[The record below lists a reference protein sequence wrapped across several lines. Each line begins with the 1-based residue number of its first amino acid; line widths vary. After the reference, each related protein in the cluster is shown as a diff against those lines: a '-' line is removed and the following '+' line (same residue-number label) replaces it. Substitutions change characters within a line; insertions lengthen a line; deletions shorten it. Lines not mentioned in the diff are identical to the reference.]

1 MDRTLGFGPSDPG
14 SSPGR
19 PIFKMRFDKKFWSTS
34 FTLTGTIIG
43 AGILGLPYVFS
54 KSGFFVG
61 VFWLFVLGIIMLV
74 VNLYIGEITLR
85 TKKIHH
91 LPGYANIYLGK
102 WGKWLM
108 FFALVFGIYSALVA
122 YLIGEGESLSKIF
135 TGGTELALYFGGG
148 FWLLMTFLL
157 REGLK
162 GLRKIETWG
171 VLVIIAIILGI
182 FVWSVPNINPENVFS
197 FDKSNFFFP
206 FGVTLFALL
215 GFSSI
220 PELRREIKGKERLFR
235 KAIVIGIIIPIVLYF
250 LFSMSFVG
258 VLGDQVPEVATL
270 AFGPVIVILGI
281 FTMLTSYFVLSFA
294 LRDIF
299 KYDLHESKIVNFFF
313 VSLLPLIIYLLVVF
327 FGFAGFVRILGVGG
341 VVSGG
346 VTGILALVVNARAK
360 KIGKRKPEYSVPINW
375 FVIGLLSLVFV
386 FGIFVELF

>member
-1 MDRTLGFGPSDPG
+1 
-14 SSPGR
+14 
-19 PIFKMRFDKKFWSTS
+19 MRFDKKFWSTS

-85 TKKIHH
+85 TKEIHH

-102 WGKWLM
+102 WGKLLM

-122 YLIGEGESLSKIF
+122 YLIGEGESLSRIF
-135 TGGTELALYFGGG
+135 TGSSELALYFGMG
-148 FWLLMTFLL
+148 FWLMMTFLL

-162 GLRKIETWG
+162 GLKKVETWG
-171 VLVIIAIILGI
+171 VFVIIVIILGI
-182 FVWSVPNINPENVFS
+182 FVWSVPGIKPENVFN
-197 FDKSNFFFP
+197 FDKMNFFFP

-220 PELRREIKGKERLFR
+220 PELRREIKGKERLFK
-235 KAIVIGIIIPIVLYF
+235 KAIIVGMIIPIVLYF
-250 LFSMSFVG
+250 IFSLSFVG
-258 VLGDQVPEVATL
+258 VLGEQVPEVATL
-270 AFGPVIVILGI
+270 AFGSVVIILGI
-281 FTMLTSYFVLSFA
+281 FTMLTSYFVLNFA
-294 LRDIF
+294 LVDIF
-299 KYDLHESKIVNFFF
+299 RYDLHESKLVNFFF
-313 VSLLPLIIYLLVVF
+313 VSLIPLGIYILIDIF
-327 FGFAGFVRILGVGG
+327 NFAGFVKVLGVGG
-341 VVSGG
+341 VISGG

-386 FGIFVELF
+386 FGIFVELFF